1 MYCKL
6 VFLSSFAARGFQG
19 VTWPRCGVPQHL
31 WLEQSST
38 GTCGKD
44 AMKAPG
50 VYLRQPTEEWN
61 HHRHLLRSTEKDRSL
76 PSGWTNHSVCVHFV
90 SCFASEQS
98 TAFTVMLAGN
108 FTFIKKVNLPWNK
121 LCSTET
127 QQGVQTLGTEN
138 RGSCQGE
145 KSHRMSVS
153 DGTAGVCHYSLM
165 AKHCRCC
172 YESKMLSQHNCC
184 FSSASEQKQ
193 SRVMH
198 KLQWSLL
205 WRPMYF
211 YC

>member
-1 MYCKL
+1 
-6 VFLSSFAARGFQG
+6 
-19 VTWPRCGVPQHL
+19 
-31 WLEQSST
+31 
-38 GTCGKD
+38 
-44 AMKAPG
+44 MKAPG

-76 PSGWTNHSVCVHFV
+76 PSGWTNHSACVHFA
-90 SCFASEQS
+90 SCFASEQF

-121 LCSTET
+121 LCPTET

-184 FSSASEQKQ
+184 FSSASEQKHKAESCTSCNEVCCEDLCIFTANNKTLFFIQ
-193 SRVMH
+193 IPHQPIILSKERVYVTW
-198 KLQWSLL
+198 KLC
-205 WRPMYF
+205 YF
-211 YC
+211 SNSCDARMKTF